1 MYPGPMTG
9 AKMEILV
16 GVSERTISNELTDR
30 RRSFNRPIRRS
41 GSESANGC
49 VPLSTQIA
57 YQSLSRPPAAARCR
71 CQASRGPR
79 AC

>member
-1 MYPGPMTG
+1 MYPGPMPG
-9 AKMEILV
+9 AKMEVLV
-16 GVSERTISNELTDR
+16 GVRERTISNELTDR
-30 RRSFNRPIRRS
+30 RRFFNRPIRRS

-71 CQASRGPR
+71 CHASRGPR